1 MRVVEVQGNDP
12 EKIASALFSAG
23 VCKVQS
29 FIDEPT
35 ANALREEARVL
46 LNADAF
52 TAARMGRGASITSEA
67 ALRGDQTLWLDDPRC
82 TVGPAFLAE
91 LNALSQHLRMY
102 LRMPIQGVEAHYAH
116 YPPGGRYI
124 RHRDRMQSDSARM
137 VSWVTYL
144 NAGWQPEHGGLLR
157 LYDAAE
163 HSVDIA
169 PTFGTS
175 VCFLR
180 DMEHEVLPAYHPR
193 LSIAGWMRRL
203 D

>member
-12 EKIASALFSAG
+12 EKIAAALISVG

-29 FIDEPT
+29 FIDEPS
-35 ANALREEARVL
+35 ALARREEALML

-52 TAARMGRGASITSEA
+52 STTRMGRGHTITEA
-67 ALRGDQTLWLDDPRC
+67 TSLRGDQSLWLDDARC
-82 TVGPAFLAE
+82 TVGRAFLAE
-91 LNALSQHLRMY
+91 LHALSQHLRTQ
-102 LRMPIQGVEAHYAH
+102 LRMPIHGVEAHYAH

-144 NAGWQPEHGGLLR
+144 NLDWQVDHGGLLR
-157 LYDAAE
+157 LYGEADATLD
-163 HSVDIA
+163 VA

-175 VCFLR
+175 VCFLS
-180 DMEHEVLPAYHPR
+180 DMEHEVLPAHQPR